1 MDSMFI
7 SVVGTTTNTVIST
20 ARANSHRVWLDTWFW
35 SATAAVTSPRSTPSS
50 SLSSL
55 SASSN
60 SATALP
66 LMRLAMVAVS

>member
-20 ARANSHRVWLDTWFW
+20 ARANSHRVWLDTSVW